1 MILKNLINLKA
12 IMNKHKEIS
21 KQQAKILAGME
32 KVYEKLIVFKKQMNS
47 DLVVIK
53 DNKVVHIKPE

>member
-1 MILKNLINLKA
+1 MSKP
-12 IMNKHKEIS
+12 KEIS
-21 KQQAKILAGME
+21 KQQARILAGMD
-32 KVYEKLIVFKKQMNS
+32 KVYEKLIVFKKRMNS

>member
-1 MILKNLINLKA
+1 MSKP
-12 IMNKHKEIS
+12 KEIS
-21 KQQAKILAGME
+21 KKQARILAGMD
-32 KVYEKLIVFKKQMNS
+32 KVYEKLIIFKNRMNS

>member
-1 MILKNLINLKA
+1 MSKPKQ
-12 IMNKHKEIS
+12 IS
-21 KQQAKILAGME
+21 KQQARILAGMD
-32 KVYEKLIVFKKQMNS
+32 KVYEKLIVFKKRMNS